1 MENAPCGARHCGAK
15 RMAEAD
21 RFIAATW
28 TETASGFGVPSW
40 VLLAFGVVA
49 GVAHLIGIAEF
60 SGAPLRLTSEFVA
73 QHIAEAFRGPA
84 YLLLILCGGEIV
96 DRDTAAGVV
105 PKVAALGVV
114 VLAALT
120 AFGAAAIAAQV
131 AWGRPPLDPVLCAYA
146 VYINFGWH
154 VFLLAAASIAI
165 RVALRNAASTGAF
178 AGAPAIRDVFRS
190 KWFGML
196 VAAAFFLAVWAPGD
210 APFGPAPVRYSGMN
224 GYGHYLGRFY
234 ASGLCWTALT
244 VLLVLAVHAWTRG
257 GGSVRKRWRL
267 PEEVVNIGAPAVVV
281 WAATAFWICVNTGEP
296 NSTAASPAEPHVR
309 AGVPYVVAM
318 DLTIDLYP
326 EARRVESG
334 GSMLLANTG
343 SEPIRELRLFF
354 PREVQVEN
362 VDIASIVEPG
372 AEPGVHRYVFARPL
386 RFGERVRMEFSLTW
400 RDRGLG
406 RDRRPLRL
414 VENGT
419 FIESADILPSFGR
432 EPTLASQGLGS
443 TRIRMVIGTSL
454 DQVAVGPGLL
464 LREWKE
470 NARRYFEYATD
481 FGNGPP
487 DPRSKA
493 PGSVSP
499 GFSVHSGRYAMTR
512 SRWSD
517 TVVEVYHHPEHGRNV
532 GSMLRCVRQSLGHA
546 ARSSWPYPGGLLRIV
561 EIPYRGEARV
571 FPLTV
576 LFSERG
582 EFAFDVRRGA
592 VLDALCAS
600 VARGVAQASRR

>member
-1 MENAPCGARHCGAK
+1 
-15 RMAEAD
+15 MAEAD

-73 QHIAEAFRGPA
+73 QHISEAFRGPA

-131 AWGRPPLDPVLCAYA
+131 AWGQPPLDPVLCAYA
-146 VYINFGWH
+146 VYIDFGWH

-165 RVALRNAASTGAF
+165 QVAVRNAASTGAF

-190 KWFGML
+190 KWLGML
-196 VAAAFFLAVWAPGD
+196 VAAAFFLAVRILGD
-210 APFGPAPVRYSGMN
+210 APFGPAAVRYSGMN

-234 ASGLCWTALT
+234 ASGLCWTAFT
-244 VLLVLAVHAWTRG
+244 VLLMLSVHAWTRG
-257 GGSVRKRWRL
+257 DRSVRKRWRL
-267 PEEVVNIGAPAVVV
+267 PEEIVNIGAPAVVV
-281 WAATAFWICVNTGEP
+281 WAATAVWICVNTGEP
-296 NSTAASPAEPHVR
+296 NLTAASHMEPHVR
-309 AGVPYVVAM
+309 AGVPVVVSM
-318 DLTIDLYP
+318 DLTVDLYP

-354 PREVQVEN
+354 PREVQVES
-362 VDIASIVEPG
+362 VDIASIVEPV

-386 RFGERVRMEFSLTW
+386 RFGERVRMDFSLAW
-400 RDRGLG
+400 NDHESGKDRN
-406 RDRRPLRL
+406 PPRL

-419 FIESADILPSFGR
+419 FIESADILPTFGR
-432 EPTLASQGLGS
+432 DPTRESQGLES

-487 DPRSKA
+487 GPRSKA

-512 SRWSD
+512 SRWND
-517 TVVEVYHHPEHGRNV
+517 PVVEVYYHPEHGRNV
-532 GSMLRCVRQSLGHA
+532 GSMLRCVRQSLEPA
-546 ARSSWPYPGGLLRIV
+546 ARSSWPYRGGLLRIV

-571 FPLTV
+571 FPHTV
-576 LFSERG
+576 LFSERR
-582 EFAFDVRRGA
+582 EFAFDVGRGA
-592 VLDALCAS
+592 GVDALCAS

>member
-1 MENAPCGARHCGAK
+1 MEDTPCGARHCGAK
-15 RMAEAD
+15 PTAGAD
-21 RFIAATW
+21 RFIDAIWA
-28 TETASGFGVPSW
+28 ETASGFSVRSC

-49 GVAHLIGIAEF
+49 GVAYLIGAAEL

-73 QHIAEAFRGPA
+73 QHVAGAFRGPA
-84 YLLLILCGGEIV
+84 YLLLIHCGGEMV
-96 DRDTAAGVV
+96 DRDSATGVV
-105 PKVAALGVV
+105 SKVAALGFV
-114 VLAALT
+114 VLVALT
-120 AFGAAAIAAQV
+120 AFGAGAIATQV
-131 AWGRPPLDPVLCAYA
+131 AWGQPPLDPVLCAYA
-146 VYINFGWH
+146 VYIDFGWH

-165 RVALRNAASTGAF
+165 QVALRNAASTGAF

-196 VAAAFFLAVWAPGD
+196 VAAAFFLAVWALGD
-210 APFGPAPVRYSGMN
+210 TPFGPAPVRYSGMN

-257 GGSVRKRWRL
+257 GGLVRKRWRL

-281 WAATAFWICVNTGEP
+281 LAATAFWISVNTDEP
-296 NSTAASPAEPHVR
+296 ISTAASPSEPHAR
-309 AGVPYVVAM
+309 AGVPVVVSM
-318 DLTIDLYP
+318 DLTVDLYP
-326 EARRVESG
+326 AARRVESG

-362 VDIASIVEPG
+362 VDIASIVEPV

-386 RFGERVRMEFSLTW
+386 RFGERVRMDFSLAW
-400 RDRGLG
+400 NDHESGKDRN
-406 RDRRPLRL
+406 PPRL

-419 FIESADILPSFGR
+419 FIESADILPTFGR
-432 EPTLASQGLGS
+432 DPTLDSQVLES
-443 TRIRMVIGTSL
+443 TRIRMVIETSL

-470 NARRYFEYATD
+470 NARRYFEYERD
-481 FGNGPP
+481 FTTQF

-499 GFSVHSGRYAMTR
+499 DFSIHSGRYAVAR
-512 SRWSD
+512 RRWND
-517 TVVEVYHHPEHGRNV
+517 TVVEVYYHPEHGRNV
-532 GSMLRCVRQSLGHA
+532 GSMFRCVRQSLGHA
-546 ARSSWPYPGGLLRIV
+546 ARSSWPYQGGLLRIV

-571 FPLTV
+571 FPHTV
-576 LFSERG
+576 LFSERR

>member
-1 MENAPCGARHCGAK
+1 MKDAPCGARHCGAK
-15 RMAEAD
+15 PTAGAD
-21 RFIAATW
+21 RFIDAIWA
-28 TETASGFGVPSW
+28 ETASGFSVRSR

-49 GVAHLIGIAEF
+49 GVAYLIGAAEL

-73 QHIAEAFRGPA
+73 QHISEAFRCPA

-105 PKVAALGVV
+105 PKVAALGFV

-120 AFGAAAIAAQV
+120 AFGAGAIATQV
-131 AWGRPPLDPVLCAYA
+131 TWGQPPLDPVLCAYA
-146 VYINFGWH
+146 VYIDFGWH

-165 RVALRNAASTGAF
+165 QVASRNAANTGAF

-196 VAAAFFLAVWAPGD
+196 VAAAFFLAVWALGD

-234 ASGLCWTALT
+234 ASGLCWTAFT
-244 VLLVLAVHAWTRG
+244 VLLMLSVHAWTRG
-257 GGSVRKRWRL
+257 ARTVRKRWRL

-281 WAATAFWICVNTGEP
+281 LAATAFWICVNAGEP
-296 NSTAASPAEPHVR
+296 NLTAASHMEPHVR
-309 AGVPYVVAM
+309 AGVPVVVSM
-318 DLTIDLYP
+318 DLTVDLYP

-362 VDIASIVEPG
+362 VDIASRVEPG
-372 AEPGVHRYVFARPL
+372 AEPGIHRYVFARPL
-386 RFGERVRMEFSLTW
+386 RFGERVRMDFSLTW
-400 RDRGLG
+400 NDHESGKDRG
-406 RDRRPLRL
+406 PPRL

-419 FIESADILPSFGR
+419 FIESADILPTFGR
-432 EPTLASQGLGS
+432 EPTLETQGLGP

-470 NARRYFEYATD
+470 NARRYFEYERD
-481 FGNGPP
+481 FTSQF

-499 GFSVHSGRYAMTR
+499 DFSIHSGRYAVAR
-512 SRWSD
+512 RRWND
-517 TVVEVYHHPEHGRNV
+517 TTVGVYYHPEHGRNV
-532 GSMLRCVRQSLGHA
+532 GSMFRCVRQSLGHA
-546 ARSSWPYPGGLLRIV
+546 ARSSWPYRGGLLRIV

-571 FPLTV
+571 IPQTV
-576 LFSERG
+576 LFSERR

-592 VLDALCAS
+592 GLDALCAS

>member
-1 MENAPCGARHCGAK
+1 
-15 RMAEAD
+15 MAEAD

-105 PKVAALGVV
+105 PKVAALGAV

-131 AWGRPPLDPVLCAYA
+131 AWGQPPLDPVLCAYA

-165 RVALRNAASTGAF
+165 QVAVRNAASTGAF
-178 AGAPAIRDVFRS
+178 SGAPAIRDVFRS

-196 VAAAFFLAVWAPGD
+196 VAAAFFLAVRVLGD
-210 APFGPAPVRYSGMN
+210 APFGPAAVRYSGMN

-234 ASGLCWTALT
+234 ASGLCWTAFT
-244 VLLVLAVHAWTRG
+244 VLLMLSVHAWTRG
-257 GGSVRKRWRL
+257 DRSVRKRWRL
-267 PEEVVNIGAPAVVV
+267 PEEIVNIGAPAVVV
-281 WAATAFWICVNTGEP
+281 WAATAVWICVNTGGEP
-296 NSTAASPAEPHVR
+296 NLTAASHMEPHVR
-309 AGVPYVVAM
+309 AGVPVVVSM
-318 DLTIDLYP
+318 DLTVDLYP

-354 PREVQVEN
+354 PREVQVES
-362 VDIASIVEPG
+362 VDIASIVEPV

-386 RFGERVRMEFSLTW
+386 RFGERVRMDFSLAW
-400 RDRGLG
+400 NDHESGKDRN
-406 RDRRPLRL
+406 PPRL

-419 FIESADILPSFGR
+419 FIESADILPSFDR
-432 EPTLASQGLGS
+432 DPTLETQGLGP

-454 DQVAVGPGLL
+454 DQVAVGPGSL

-470 NARRYFEYATD
+470 NARRYFEYERD
-481 FGNGPP
+481 FTSQF

-512 SRWSD
+512 SRWND
-517 TVVEVYHHPEHGRNV
+517 TVVEVYYPPEHGRNV

-546 ARSSWPYPGGLLRIV
+546 ARSSWPYRGGLLRIV
-561 EIPYRGEARV
+561 ETPYRGEARV
-571 FPLTV
+571 FPHTV
-576 LFSERG
+576 LFSERR
-582 EFAFDVRRGA
+582 EFAFDVGRGA
-592 VLDALCAS
+592 GLDALCAS
-600 VARGVAQASRR
+600 VADRVAQQRLW